1 MIDIS
6 PVLATILMFVGII
19 VGLAMG
25 HPVAFVLGGVATIF
39 GFLGWGPD
47 ALYIFAGRAFDAA
60 TNHILIAIANF
71 ILMATFLGKSG
82 ISERIF
88 RSMMYL
94 FGPLN
99 GAIALAAIVW
109 CALEAACTGVIG
121 ASVVSMTILAMP
133 VMLKYSYDKHLA
145 CGSIAAGGSLSILIP
160 PSIMLV
166 MMADQSGVSVGKLFA
181 GGLLPGLVLAVLF
194 FVYVL
199 LVTNLNPK
207 KGPALPLEE
216 RQRLSIKEKAKYIL
230 VNLVPAAILIL
241 GVLGSIWTG
250 IATPTE
256 ASGVGAFIAFIFMI
270 LYGGFSWK
278 TFAECLWSAARTNC
292 MVMTIIIGASIFTAV
307 FLGLG
312 GGEVVTEAI
321 YAFDFLGKW
330 GMCGVMMLI
339 VFLMGFLIDW
349 IAIVYITFP
358 IFLPIAAE
366 LGFDKIWFIIMIAVN
381 LQASFLSPPF
391 GYALFYMKT
400 TVPPEIKLIDIY
412 RSVVPFIILQLISL
426 GTLWIFPPLA
436 TYIPSLVVG
445 G

>member
-1 MIDIS
+1 MIDIH
-6 PVLATILMFVGII
+6 PVLATILMFGFIL
-19 VGLAMG
+19 VGLSMG

-39 GFLGWGPD
+39 GLLGWGPD
-47 ALYIFAGRAFDAA
+47 ALYLFTGRAFDAA

-71 ILMATFLGKSG
+71 ILMASFLGKSG

-94 FGPLN
+94 FGPMN

-133 VMLKYSYDKHLA
+133 VMLKYKYDKHLS

-166 MMADQSGVSVGKLFA
+166 MMADQSGVSVGNLFA
-181 GGLLPGLVLAVLF
+181 AGVGPGIVLSVLF
-194 FVYVL
+194 FLY
-199 LVTNLNPK
+199 LVIITTLNPR

-216 RQRLSIKEKAKYIL
+216 RGALSIGQKVKYIL
-230 VNLVPAAILIL
+230 VNLVPAAILIV

-250 IATPTE
+250 VATPTE

-270 LYGGFSWK
+270 VYEGFNWK
-278 TFAECLWSAARTNC
+278 VFLECVWSAARTNC
-292 MVMTIIIGASIFTAV
+292 MVMAIIIGASIFTAV

-312 GGEVVTEAI
+312 GGDVVTDTI
-321 YAFDFLGKW
+321 YQFSFLGKW
-330 GMCGVMMLI
+330 GMLGIMMFL
-339 VFLMGFLIDW
+339 VFIMGFLIDW

-358 IFLPIAAE
+358 IFLPIAGK
-366 LGFDKIWFIIMIAVN
+366 LGFDPIWFIIMIAVN
-381 LQASFLSPPF
+381 LQVSFLSPPV

-400 TVPPEIKLIDIY
+400 TVPPEITLVDIY
-412 RSVVPFIILQLISL
+412 KGVFPFILLQLISL
-426 GTLWIFPPLA
+426 GILWVYPSLA
-436 TYIPSLVVG
+436 TYLPSLIIK
-445 G
+445 

>member
-1 MIDIS
+1 MIEIH
-6 PVLATILMFVGII
+6 PVLVTILMFVGIVI
-19 VGLAMG
+19 GLALG
-25 HPVAFVLGGVATIF
+25 HPIAFILGGVATIF
-39 GFLGWGPD
+39 GFLGWGFD
-47 ALYIFAGRAFDAA
+47 ALYLFTGRAFDAA

-94 FGPLN
+94 FGPMN

-121 ASVVSMTILAMP
+121 ASVVSITILAMP
-133 VMLKYSYDKHLA
+133 VMLKYHYDKFLG

-181 GGLLPGLVLAVLF
+181 GGLLPGLILAILF
-194 FVYVL
+194 FVYIL

-216 RQRLSIKEKAKYIL
+216 RNALSMGQKTRYIMI
-230 VNLVPAAILIL
+230 NMVPAGILIL

-256 ASGVGAFIAFIFMI
+256 ASGVGAFIAFIYM
-270 LYGGFSWK
+270 LVYGGFTWK
-278 TFAECLWSAARTNC
+278 VLLECIWTAARINC
-292 MVMTIIIGASIFTAV
+292 MVMSIIIGASVFTAV

-312 GGEVVTEAI
+312 GGDVVTDAI
-321 YAFDFLGKW
+321 YKFSFLGRW
-330 GMCGVMMLI
+330 GMCAVMMFM
-339 VFLMGFLIDW
+339 VFVMGFLIDW

-366 LGFDKIWFIIMIAVN
+366 LQFDPVWFIIMLAVN
-381 LQASFLSPPF
+381 LQISFLSPPF

-400 TVPPEIKLIDIY
+400 TVPPGIKLIDIY
-412 RSVVPFIILQLISL
+412 RSVIPFIVIQLIGL
-426 GTLWIFPPLA
+426 IILWLYPPFA
-436 TYIPSLVVG
+436 TYLPSVVID
-445 G
+445 

>member
-1 MIDIS
+1 MIEIH
-6 PVLATILMFVGII
+6 PVLATILMFGAIL
-19 VGLAMG
+19 VGLSLG

-39 GFLGWGPD
+39 GLLGWGPD
-47 ALYIFAGRAFDAA
+47 ALYIFTGRVFDAA

-71 ILMATFLGKSG
+71 ILMASFLGKSG
-82 ISERIF
+82 VSERIF

-94 FGPLN
+94 FGPMN

-133 VMLKYSYDKHLA
+133 VMLKYHYDKHLS

-181 GGLLPGLVLAVLF
+181 AGLGPGVVLSALF
-194 FVYVL
+194 FLYIVL
-199 LVTNLNPK
+199 ITAFHPR

-216 RQRLSIKEKAKYIL
+216 RGALSAGQKAKYIL
-230 VNLVPAAILIL
+230 VNMVPAAILII

-250 IATPTE
+250 VATPTE
-256 ASGVGAFIAFIFMI
+256 ASGVGAFIAFILMI
-270 LYGGFSWK
+270 IYEGYDRKAFL
-278 TFAECLWSAARTNC
+278 ECVWSAARTTC
-292 MVMTIIIGASIFTAV
+292 MVMTIIIGASVFTAV

-312 GGEVVTEAI
+312 GGDVIRDTI
-321 YAFDFLGKW
+321 YQFDFLGKW
-330 GMCGVMMLI
+330 GMLGIMMFM
-339 VFLMGFLIDW
+339 VFIMGFIIDW

-358 IFLPIAAE
+358 IFLPISND
-366 LGFDKIWFIIMIAVN
+366 LGFDLIWFIIMMAVN
-381 LQASFLSPPF
+381 LQVSFLSPPV

-400 TVPPEIKLIDIY
+400 TVPSEITLVDIY
-412 RSVVPFIILQLISL
+412 KGVFPFILIQLIGL
-426 GTLWIFPPLA
+426 VLLWLYPPMA
-436 TYIPSLVVG
+436 TYLPDIIIK
-445 G
+445 

>member
-1 MIDIS
+1 MIDIH
-6 PVLATILMFVGII
+6 PVLATILMFGAIL

-47 ALYIFAGRAFDAA
+47 ALYIFTGRVFDAA

-71 ILMATFLGKSG
+71 ILMASFMGKSG

-94 FGPLN
+94 FGPMN

-109 CALEAACTGVIG
+109 CALEAAATGVIG

-133 VMLKYSYDKHLA
+133 VMLKYHYDKHLA

-166 MMADQSGVSVGKLFA
+166 MMADQSGVSVGNLFA
-181 GGLLPGLVLAVLF
+181 AGFGPGVILSVLF
-194 FVYVL
+194 FLYIIIITTL
-199 LVTNLNPK
+199 DPR

-216 RQRLSIKEKAKYIL
+216 RGALSSGQKVKYIL
-230 VNLVPAAILIL
+230 VNLVPAAILVI

-250 IATPTE
+250 VATPTE

-270 LYGGFSWK
+270 VYEGFNRK
-278 TFAECLWSAARTNC
+278 VFLECVWSAARTTC
-292 MVMTIIIGASIFTAV
+292 MVMSIIIGASVFTAV

-312 GGEVVTEAI
+312 GGDVVTDTI
-321 YAFDFLGKW
+321 YMFSFLGKW
-330 GMCGVMMLI
+330 GMFGTMMFL
-339 VFLMGFLIDW
+339 VFIMGFIIDW

-358 IFLPIAAE
+358 IFLPIAAK
-366 LGFDKIWFIIMIAVN
+366 LGFDPIWFIIMIAVN
-381 LQASFLSPPF
+381 LQVSFLSPPV
-391 GYALFYMKT
+391 GYALFYMKS
-400 TVPPEIKLIDIY
+400 TVPPGITLIDIY
-412 RSVVPFIILQLISL
+412 KGVFPFILIQLVSL
-426 GTLWIFPPLA
+426 GMLWAYPPLA
-436 TYIPSLVVG
+436 TYLPSILIG
-445 G
+445 